1 MIAENSPTR
10 ATRRSRSPQR
20 QRRSRSR
27 SPIRKSR
34 GNGPRDVRGQ
44 ECRVYV
50 SNLNYDVKWMQLK
63 DVMKKHGNVE
73 HVEIFTDNQGRSK
86 GSGIVEYSQAED
98 AARAIKELDGS
109 DFQGRKIRLRE
120 DQMGNEEYTDQLRTM
135 KEKSK
140 ALKEQ
145 QTRGGPPMGGAGPAG
160 YGRGGPPP
168 PGAGGAGGIGAL
180 LGGGHQQL
188 IQLLN
193 SKGGDPINSS
203 VFISNLDYETSWQKV
218 KDMLRRAGNC
228 TRCDIA
234 QDDDKRSK
242 GFGSAQFET
251 PFEAL
256 TAIAMFNGMEMGSR
270 GRKMSVRL
278 DRAAALHQVL
288 EQLGVPSNEVTE
300 KTIQQLQSIAT
311 LSTLTGSAGGLGGL
325 GALGQLT
332 ALASGNLS
340 SPSTSAL
347 SQLVGLSPQLGGALG
362 GLQTLLAG
370 GLGSTLTSL
379 AGASAAP
386 QPSVPAYQAA
396 PAGGTVGMSYYGGSS
411 GIGGG
416 YGGSSDRGSSSR
428 RDSGVG
434 GGYGGSSGYGSS
446 RGGDSGGR
454 GGGGGGRDGPA
465 APGCRVFVRNLPFS
479 TKWQELKDKF
489 RDAGH
494 VSRVDIKTNEDG
506 RSKGFGTVTF
516 ESPED
521 AKRAVAQF
529 NGMRL
534 DGREVEVKI
543 DQMNH

>member
-160 YGRGGPPP
+160 YGRGGGAPPP
-168 PGAGGAGGIGAL
+168 NSGGGAIGSL
-180 LGGGHQQL
+180 LGGNHQQL

-203 VFISNLDYETSWQKV
+203 VFLSNLDYEVSWQKV

-228 TRCDIA
+228 THCDIA
-234 QDDDKRSK
+234 QDGDKRSK

-256 TAIAMFNGMEMGSR
+256 TAIAMFNGAEIGPQR
-270 GRKMSVRL
+270 RKMVVRL
-278 DRAAALHQVL
+278 DRASALHQVL

-311 LSTLTGSAGGLGGL
+311 LSTLTGAGGLGGLGAGGLGGL

-332 ALASGNLS
+332 ALASATGNMS
-340 SPSTSAL
+340 GGTSAL
-347 SQLVGLSPQLGGALG
+347 SQLTGLGGALGGLGGALG
-362 GLQTLLAG
+362 GLQNLLGG

-379 AGASAAP
+379 ASASMASAPTSNTGFGTAP
-386 QPSVPAYQAA
+386 SSSYS
-396 PAGGTVGMSYYGGSS
+396 GGMNYYGGSS
-411 GIGGG
+411 GVGAG
-416 YGGSSDRGSSSR
+416 YGNSDSNRSGR
-428 RDSGVG
+428 RDSVG
-434 GGYGGSSGYGSS
+434 
-446 RGGDSGGR
+446 RPGDGGGR
-454 GGGGGGRDGPA
+454 GGGGGNRDPPA
-465 APGCRVFVRNLPFS
+465 PPGCRVFVRNLPFS
-479 TKWQELKDKF
+479 LRWQDLKDKF

-494 VSRVDIKTNEDG
+494 VTRVDIKQNDDG
-506 RSKGFGTVTF
+506 RSKGCGTVTF
-516 ESPED
+516 EAPAD
-521 AKRAVAQF
+521 AKRCVSQF
-529 NGMRL
+529 NGTRI
-534 DGREVEVKI
+534 DGREIEVRL
-543 DQMNH
+543 DN